1 MKTFAPPYVILAI
14 LFLALSFL
22 IVTPMKAQTIQIDS
36 TFSTDAEIFPFENIE
51 LISELLI
58 EGDVELSSD
67 TSLVRV
73 ILEDEN
79 GFRYMVLEAYPLI
92 CPENDYTVQ
101 DHCDETCA
109 LDMVNPASVIIQIID
124 ATLDLKSF
132 SYETEAKENAET
144 ARYTAKRELDADKI
158 EAMNQRIADFGM
170 NWTSGDNS
178 IVAYYYESKS
188 AMFGEGYNLLGYD
201 YYAGGIF
208 EFLGHRNY
216 PKVDPDMVWH
226 FDWRDRHGA
235 NDPQSPY
242 WDGDLLGTGWLTSVK
257 DQMDCG
263 SCFAF
268 STIGTVEALANLYA
282 VSVLDLDLSEQRI
295 LCQTGSCESGGYILT
310 SLGYI
315 KNYGVPLEEF
325 FPYDTVNYDASGS
338 CVMPLNPDTIVKIN
352 DAFSTSENFE
362 KNFDSIRVTIINHGP
377 ITFSFD
383 SLVINNDT
391 LSSHAVVL
399 CGYEF
404 SPFDSTLIWLIKNS
418 WGITWGVNGF
428 MKVKLDDFKQA
439 VVVLPPVT
447 INNDTITKNYHDFDN
462 DGYYFWGIGD
472 KPDSC
477 VCPDIEDCDDSDPFV
492 GGYDDNY
499 NCTCLLEM
507 DTISHVISADTT
519 WADTTYVNFEVII
532 DSGACLTISG
542 YTAFAPEAMILVNP
556 GGKLILDSAYLTK
569 ACPDLWDGIE
579 VRGSDT
585 SQFYNEYFGIVE
597 IRDGSIIEFA
607 RCAIAN
613 HCKRCSPAMNQ
624 SGGIIL
630 AEEAIFR
637 DNETD
642 ILLAPFHHIYQGNEV
657 PYVASFEKCR
667 FLTTENLYDLTVP
680 KAHVELK
687 DIFGL
692 IFYACEFE
700 NLTGLAFAPPSI
712 RGKGISSIDGQFM
725 IKALCNDPNAIPCL
739 DITPCEFNQLEYGIK
754 ALNSISK
761 KTIIIEN
768 SYFEDNLVGLSI
780 SGIDYV
786 SVISNDFKCPTEYKF
801 VLEDRFIGG
810 LFLEGCTGYQIE
822 DNFFHGDTGFFGSR
836 SIGSGIAV
844 KNSGD
849 ENNEIYNNSFN
860 RLTNGIYV
868 IGENR
873 GRESGLCLKCNE
885 MSGNTNDFIVVED
898 ENPPYGSLQGIY
910 RFQGDPNDS
919 TSLDAPAGNT
929 FSMQDSVA
937 NPEKIKYFNFLNN
950 ADSIFYYHH
959 KKRYD
964 PLTYPLDSNYT
975 HETIVLIERSTL
987 EYNKDTACPSQLEEE
1002 NNLKTFTS
1010 PHLIISEANEQ
1021 IVLLTEQLFALIDG
1035 GNTEALNFEIMTS
1048 MPEEALEIRQELLD
1062 ESPYLS
1068 DTVMQ
1073 QAIYKENVLPN
1084 AMIRDIL
1091 TVNPQSSKSFG
1102 VMNALETRYEPMPD
1116 YMMAQIMEGQRILG
1130 AKELLEAQIQSWRKI
1145 RSKAKADLFRQ
1156 YLKDTNFVDQADSII
1171 TFLQSE
1177 NDLLSKYDLA
1187 VVYWNL
1193 GDTLSAN
1200 LTLDAIPG
1208 SFNMTGSQF
1217 NTYQQYEDYFD
1228 ILKKIADSNWA
1239 AFDLDSVS
1247 VLALH
1252 EINETGTSQISA
1264 FARGMLV
1271 KGGFL
1276 NYLEKIT
1283 APQFTE
1289 PSEYNSPY
1297 PEEEVRDPKRNY
1309 ISVFPNPA
1317 RDYVIV
1323 YYNLPSDDDIDYT
1336 ISKTNQLGYL
1346 LGRYSI
1352 DTGENQV
1359 VLDLRNVPNGS
1370 YFISLFGNGNLLETE
1385 KLIKIQY

>member
-1 MKTFAPPYVILAI
+1 MK
-14 LFLALSFL
+14 S
-22 IVTPMKAQTIQIDS
+22 QTIQIDS
-36 TFSTDAEIFPFENIE
+36 TFTTDAEIFPFENLE

-92 CPENDYTVQ
+92 CPEIDFTVQ

-109 LDMVNPASVIIQIID
+109 LDMINPASVIIQIID

-158 EAMNQRIADFGM
+158 ESMNQRVADFDM

-178 IVAYYYESKS
+178 IVASYYESKS

-242 WDGDLLGTGWLTSVK
+242 WDGDILGTGWLTSVK

-383 SLVINNDT
+383 SLIINNDT

-418 WGITWGVNGF
+418 WGIAWGVNGF

-447 INNDTITKNYHDFDN
+447 INNDNITKNYHDFDN

-472 KPDSC
+472 KPVSC
-477 VCPDIEDCDDSDPFV
+477 DCPDIEDCDDNDPFL
-492 GGYDDNY
+492 GGYDENY
-499 NCTCLLEM
+499 YCTCLLEM
-507 DTISHVISADTT
+507 DTISHIISTDTT

-542 YTAFAPEAMILVNP
+542 YTAFAPEVMILVNP
-556 GGKLILDSAYLTK
+556 GGKLILDRAYLTK

-597 IRDGSIIEFA
+597 IRDSSIIEFA

-613 HCKRCSPAMNQ
+613 HCKRCSPAVNQ

-725 IKALCNDPNAIPCL
+725 IKALCNDLNAIPCL

-801 VLEDRFIGG
+801 VPEDRFIGG
-810 LFLEGCTGYQIE
+810 LFLEGCTGYHIE

-873 GRESGLCLKCNE
+873 GRESGLCLKCND

-910 RFQGDPNDS
+910 QYQGDPIDS
-919 TSLDAPAGNT
+919 VSYDAPAGNI
-929 FSMQDSVA
+929 FSYFTGSADTI
-937 NPEKIKYFNFLNN
+937 NIEDFNYFNNGEDIWYF
-950 ADSIFYYHH
+950 HH
-959 KKRYD
+959 KVSEAFQVL
-964 PLTYPLDSNYT
+964 PLPNNYT
-975 HETIVLIERSTL
+975 SETIQLIEREEINYS
-987 EYNKDTACPSQLEEE
+987 KDTACPSHLEGE

-1010 PHLIISEANEQ
+1010 PHIIISEANEQ
-1021 IVLLTEQLFALIDG
+1021 IALLTEQLFALIDG
-1035 GNTEALNFEIMTS
+1035 GNTEGLNFEVMTS
-1048 MPEEALEIRQELLD
+1048 MPEDALEIRQELLN

-1068 DTVMQ
+1068 DTVMK

-1084 AMIRDIL
+1084 VMIRDIL
-1091 TVNPQSSKSFG
+1091 TVNPQSAKSEE
-1102 VMNALETRYEPMPD
+1102 VLDALDTRYEPMPD
-1116 YMMAQIMEGQRILG
+1116 YMMGQIMEGQNILG
-1130 AKELLEAQIQSWRKI
+1130 TKELLEAQIQSWWI
-1145 RSKAKADLFRQ
+1145 VRSKAKVELFRQ
-1156 YLKDTNFVDQADSII
+1156 YLSDTNLVSQADSII
-1171 TFLQSE
+1171 TFLEEE
-1177 NDLLSKYDLA
+1177 NDLTSKYNLA
-1187 VVYWNL
+1187 FRYWNRL
-1193 GDTLSAN
+1193 DSVEAFEILNTIPEQYN
-1200 LTLDAIPG
+1200 LTNDQL
-1208 SFNMTGSQF
+1208 T
-1217 NTYQQYEDYFD
+1217 THQQYLDYFD
-1228 ILKKIADSNWA
+1228 ILKLIADSNWTA
-1239 AFDLDSVS
+1239 SDLDSVS
-1247 VLALH
+1247 VELLF
-1252 EINETGTSQISA
+1252 EIKENGGSGISA
-1264 FARGMLV
+1264 FARGMLL
-1271 KGGFL
+1271 KGGFIDYKETIVL
-1276 NYLEKIT
+1276 PRL
-1283 APQFTE
+1283 A
-1289 PSEYNSPY
+1289 S
-1297 PEEEVRDPKRNY
+1297 PEENSFANKNIDDNEQRKDYLKL
-1309 ISVFPNPA
+1309 FPNPA
-1317 RDYVIV
+1317 GDYVIV
-1323 YYNLPSDDDIDYT
+1323 FYDIGSDSRSFSLKLVDNQGIVIRIIQLEPGKDQIVVNLENLPNGI
-1336 ISKTNQLGYL
+1336 YL
-1346 LGRYSI
+1346 FTL
-1352 DTGENQV
+1352 
-1359 VLDLRNVPNGS
+1359 NVNGKK
-1370 YFISLFGNGNLLETE
+1370 LESQ
-1385 KLIKIQY
+1385 KLIKIRN

>member
-1 MKTFAPPYVILAI
+1 MKIFAPPYGILAI

-22 IVTPMKAQTIQIDS
+22 IVAPMKSQTIQIDS
-36 TFSTDAEIFPFENIE
+36 TFTTDAEIFPFENLE

-92 CPENDYTVQ
+92 CPEIDFTVQ

-109 LDMVNPASVIIQIID
+109 LDMINPASVIIQIID

-158 EAMNQRIADFGM
+158 ESMNQRVADFGM

-178 IVAYYYESKS
+178 IVASYYESKS

-242 WDGDLLGTGWLTSVK
+242 WDGDILGTGWLTSVK

-383 SLVINNDT
+383 SLIINNDT

-418 WGITWGVNGF
+418 WGIAWGVNGF

-447 INNDTITKNYHDFDN
+447 INNDNITKNYHDFDN

-472 KPDSC
+472 KPVSC
-477 VCPDIEDCDDSDPFV
+477 DCPDIEDCDDNDPFL
-492 GGYDDNY
+492 GGYDENY
-499 NCTCLLEM
+499 YCTCLLEM
-507 DTISHVISADTT
+507 DTISHIISTDTT

-542 YTAFAPEAMILVNP
+542 YTAFAPEVMILVNP
-556 GGKLILDSAYLTK
+556 GGKLILDRAYLTK

-597 IRDGSIIEFA
+597 IRDSSIIEFA

-613 HCKRCSPAMNQ
+613 HCKRCSPAVNQ

-725 IKALCNDPNAIPCL
+725 IKALCNDLNAIPCL

-801 VLEDRFIGG
+801 VPEDRFIGG
-810 LFLEGCTGYQIE
+810 LFLEGCTGYHIE

-873 GRESGLCLKCNE
+873 GRESGLCLKCND

-910 RFQGDPNDS
+910 QYQGDPIDS
-919 TSLDAPAGNT
+919 VSYDAPAGNI
-929 FSMQDSVA
+929 FSYFTGSADTI
-937 NPEKIKYFNFLNN
+937 NIEDFNYFNNGEDIWYF
-950 ADSIFYYHH
+950 HH
-959 KKRYD
+959 KVSEAFQVL
-964 PLTYPLDSNYT
+964 PLPNNYT
-975 HETIVLIERSTL
+975 SETIQLIEREEINYS
-987 EYNKDTACPSQLEEE
+987 KDTACPSHLEGE

-1010 PHLIISEANEQ
+1010 PHIIISEANEQ
-1021 IVLLTEQLFALIDG
+1021 IALLTEQLFALIDG
-1035 GNTEALNFEIMTS
+1035 GNTEGLNFEVMTS
-1048 MPEEALEIRQELLD
+1048 MPEDALEIRQELLN

-1068 DTVMQ
+1068 DTVMK

-1084 AMIRDIL
+1084 VMIRDIL
-1091 TVNPQSSKSFG
+1091 TVNPQSAKSEE
-1102 VMNALETRYEPMPD
+1102 VLDALDTRYEPMPD
-1116 YMMAQIMEGQRILG
+1116 YMMGQIMEGQNILG
-1130 AKELLEAQIQSWRKI
+1130 TKELLEAQIQSWWI
-1145 RSKAKADLFRQ
+1145 VRSKAKVELFRQ
-1156 YLKDTNFVDQADSII
+1156 YLSDTNLVSQADSII
-1171 TFLQSE
+1171 TFL
-1177 NDLLSKYDLA
+1177 
-1187 VVYWNL
+1187 
-1193 GDTLSAN
+1193 
-1200 LTLDAIPG
+1200 
-1208 SFNMTGSQF
+1208 
-1217 NTYQQYEDYFD
+1217 
-1228 ILKKIADSNWA
+1228 
-1239 AFDLDSVS
+1239 
-1247 VLALH
+1247 
-1252 EINETGTSQISA
+1252 
-1264 FARGMLV
+1264 
-1271 KGGFL
+1271 
-1276 NYLEKIT
+1276 
-1283 APQFTE
+1283 
-1289 PSEYNSPY
+1289 
-1297 PEEEVRDPKRNY
+1297 EE
-1309 ISVFPNPA
+1309 
-1317 RDYVIV
+1317 
-1323 YYNLPSDDDIDYT
+1323 
-1336 ISKTNQLGYL
+1336 
-1346 LGRYSI
+1346 
-1352 DTGENQV
+1352 
-1359 VLDLRNVPNGS
+1359 
-1370 YFISLFGNGNLLETE
+1370 
-1385 KLIKIQY
+1385 